1 MRTREPASR
10 DPSTS
15 AQGRPEQSSRGEP
28 RFPAHV
34 ALLSELLSRHHAI
47 VEQIES
53 RVLNVQGKDTA
64 RNRSRDYFDRRFSS
78 CFYDTPGLPRELAD
92 LRGKLSASHIAD
104 GFEPVII
111 DDTAHTLD
119 PLELILRAYHAW
131 EHGRWPGRNG
141 RLSYA
146 RVLFGVFL
154 LRQLEALSLRIWDD
168 DPASASDRLREIQ
181 GLLDR
186 LNGLLHPHVLIRDA
200 RWLIQTAQG
209 PLTRHLDPYF
219 RIADRIAE
227 SFTGT
232 GGLEL
237 HAAGVKL
244 AGNHLRAQLRYRSA
258 ELNLPVDD
266 PKVLA
271 VTRNSNA
278 MDTALLVRDL
288 VPLLDAYQAADP
300 AAHSQARLDLADA
313 ILQGI
318 SADPE
323 LFLTRLDLL
332 EPCTVLETLFVE
344 GGDDG
349 SVRRTPMGSVHEDT
363 VRRYQHLVIEVAP
376 RLREDAPSFDPAHRP
391 HSPLGIACGFCADLL
406 SSLVVATL
414 HRQPAPGLSLEDLFV
429 TGVDPESRLAREQFE
444 YSPEWAGLVFR
455 RMVAALEARACST
468 EASAPTVA
476 AGRVFVVP
484 RGRSVGPLADKLPD
498 GIVPAQQHCLT
509 SDVNRAL
516 EMGTTAFPKSQM
528 LGDRNEGRF
537 LASAEIDGK
546 WFAVSKTILTEV
558 IGQGRGALIVDV
570 PEPVIHVLRVTCPES
585 IVVIDESAGS
595 ADGSV

>member
-1 MRTREPASR
+1 MPGVSFP
-10 DPSTS
+10 DP
-15 AQGRPEQSSRGEP
+15 
-28 RFPAHV
+28 V
-34 ALLSELLSRHHAI
+34 ALLSELLRRHHAI
-47 VEQIES
+47 VDQIES

-64 RNRSRDYFDRRFSS
+64 RNRSRDYFDRVFSS
-78 CFYDTPGLPRELAD
+78 CFYDTPGLPRELSA
-92 LRGKLSASHIAD
+92 LRGTLIASHIAD
-104 GFEPVII
+104 GFEPVSI

-168 DPASASDRLREIQ
+168 DPALASDRLRDIQ

-209 PLTRHLDPYF
+209 PLTRHLNPYF

-227 SFTGT
+227 SFTGA

-244 AGNHLRAQLRYRSA
+244 AGNHLRSQLRYRSA

-266 PKVLA
+266 PNVLA

-288 VPLLDAYQAADP
+288 VPLLDAYQAADLSG
-300 AAHSQARLDLADA
+300 HSQARLDLADA

-344 GGDDG
+344 RGDDG
-349 SVRRTPMGSVHEDT
+349 SVRRTPMGSVHQDT
-363 VRRYQHLVIEVAP
+363 VRRYQQLLIAAAQ
-376 RLREDAPSFDPAHRP
+376 RLREDAQSFDPAHRP
-391 HSPLGIACGFCADLL
+391 YSPLGIACGFCADLL
-406 SSLVVATL
+406 SSMVVATL
-414 HRQPAPGLSLEDLFV
+414 DRQPAPGLSLEDMFV
-429 TGVDPESRLAREQFE
+429 TRVDPQSRLAREPFE
-444 YSPEWAGLVFR
+444 YSPDWAGLVFQ
-455 RMVAALEARACST
+455 RMVAALAARACST
-468 EASAPTVA
+468 EANASTVTGA
-476 AGRVFVVP
+476 RMFVLPSGRK
-484 RGRSVGPLADKLPD
+484 VGSLVEKLPD
-498 GIVPAQQHCLT
+498 GIVSAQQHCLT

-528 LGDRNEGRF
+528 LGDRHEGRF

-558 IGQGRGALIVDV
+558 LGQGLDALIVDV
-570 PEPVIHVLRVTCPES
+570 PELVIDVLRVTCPGLM
-585 IVVIDESAGS
+585 VVVDESVPGRGEAGS
-595 ADGSV
+595 DLL